1 MFKNEMAPGYPK
13 FPDLSSKSREE
24 RSPCDCPTSHTREPA
39 PTPGPGATRRLSSS
53 TRWDKSRGLGAVS
66 QSPALSHP
74 TVGRRR
80 PRGFSATVSGHTGA
94 CRARGGQGHGVSVSS
109 PETAHEPQPGLT
121 KPQLLE
127 RPAGQR
133 VSCSKAQGRPSVRQ
147 SIRPAGRGLAAGGAG
162 RGCSCPRPW
171 PRAAGHAPGRLECSG
186 RDLLPPRRSGPR
198 SRGRAP
204 GSRSSASD
212 PPGP

>member
-1 MFKNEMAPGYPK
+1 MLKNEMAPGYPK

-80 PRGFSATVSGHTGA
+80 PRGFSATVSRHTGA

-127 RPAGQR
+127 CPAGQC
-133 VSCSKAQGRPSVRQ
+133 VSCSKAPGRPSVHQ
-147 SIRPAGRGLAAGGAG
+147 SIRPAGRGLAAGGAAASA
-162 RGCSCPRPW
+162 RGLGPEQRVTRRGGWSALF
-171 PRAAGHAPGRLECSG
+171 RALAQQRQGPSG
-186 RDLLPPRRSGPR
+186 T
-198 SRGRAP
+198 
-204 GSRSSASD
+204 
-212 PPGP
+212 